1 MTLDSVFLKLNR
13 VNRRILINTDKQVLS
28 HSNSYNNFFWLSLGA
43 LGVVFGDIGTSPLY
57 ALRECFAPEH
67 GVSVS
72 QDNILGILSLIFW
85 TLILVI
91 CIKYM
96 IFVLR
101 ADNKGEGG
109 ILSLMALA
117 VRTEHGTP
125 STRSK
130 LILLTLGLFGA
141 ALLYGDGVITPA
153 ISVLSAV
160 EGLKY
165 ITPVFDSYVVPLTI
179 FIMNA
184 IFLVQRFGTARI
196 GGVFGPLIM
205 IWFLVLGSLGLHGII
220 LNPMVLK
227 ALSPDYAL
235 QFFFDNEFN
244 ALLVLGSVVLVVTG
258 GEALYADMGHFGRR
272 PIRWSWFAVAL
283 PGLVLNYFGQ
293 GALLLND
300 PEAIA
305 NPFYLL
311 APKWALVPLVI
322 LSTAATVIASQAL
335 ITGVFSITRQ
345 AIQLG
350 FWPRLT
356 IIHTSRSEIG
366 QIYIPFV
373 NWALFAGVIWLV
385 LTFKNSSN
393 LAAAYGIAVT
403 GTMIITTLLAYVVA
417 RNKWGWSD
425 SKSFLIFGGFFLIDF
440 SFFGANILKIKDGG
454 WVPLLIGT
462 IIYILM
468 TTWQKGRKVLYRK
481 LKERSISIEVFCQRL
496 LQKPPLR
503 ISGTAI
509 YMAGDPWG
517 VPVPL
522 LHNIKHN
529 KVLHERV
536 AILTIMTKEVPSIA
550 KSSRVDIQEIIPNFY
565 RILVYYGFMETP
577 KMKHILEACRQ
588 KNIHFNV
595 NETTFVLGRE
605 TILPSNDPSLSLWQ
619 EKLFAFMSRNAQR
632 PTAFFKIPPNQV
644 IEVGIQI
651 EV

>member
-1 MTLDSVFLKLNR
+1 M
-13 VNRRILINTDKQVLS
+13 
-28 HSNSYNNFFWLSLGA
+28 
-43 LGVVFGDIGTSPLY
+43 
-57 ALRECFAPEH
+57 RECFIPEH
-67 GVSVS
+67 GIAVSAENV
-72 QDNILGILSLIFW
+72 LGVLSLIFW
-85 TLILVI
+85 TLILII

-96 IFVLR
+96 AYVLR

-109 ILSLMALA
+109 ILALMALA
-117 VRTEHGTP
+117 V
-125 STRSK
+125 STKPTGPLGKRK
-130 LILLTLGLFGA
+130 LVMLTLGLFGA
-141 ALLYGDGVITPA
+141 ALLYGDGMITPA

-160 EGLKY
+160 EGLKF
-165 ITPVFDSYVVPLTI
+165 ITPVFESYVVPLTI

-184 IFLVQRFGTARI
+184 LFLIQRFGTARI
-196 GGVFGPLIM
+196 GVVFGPLIM
-205 IWFLVLGSLGLHGII
+205 IWFLALALLGIHGIL
-220 LNPMVLK
+220 LNPSILK

-235 QFFFDNEFN
+235 QFFFDNNFN
-244 ALLVLGSVVLVVTG
+244 AFLVLGSVVLVVTG

-272 PIRWSWFAVAL
+272 PIRWSWFTVAL

-311 APKWALVPLVI
+311 APKWALVPLVL
-322 LSTAATVIASQAL
+322 LSTATTVIASQAL
-335 ITGVFSITRQ
+335 ITGIFSLTRQ

-366 QIYIPFV
+366 QIYIPFI
-373 NWALFAGVIWLV
+373 NWSLFAGVIWLV
-385 LTFKNSSN
+385 LTFKSSTN
-393 LAAAYGIAVT
+393 LAAAYGVAVT
-403 GTMIITTLLAYVVA
+403 GTMIITTMLAYVVA
-417 RNKWGWSD
+417 RNKWHWRD
-425 SKSFLIFGGFFLIDF
+425 SKCLLVFGGFFLLDLA
-440 SFFGANILKIKDGG
+440 FFGANILKVKDGG

-468 TTWQKGRKVLYRK
+468 ITWQKGRKVLYQR
-481 LKERSISIEVFCQRL
+481 LKERSISTEVFCQRL

-536 AILTIMTKEVPSIA
+536 AILTIITKEFPSIS
-550 KSSRVDIQEIIPNFY
+550 KSSRVEIQEIIPNFY

-588 KNIHFNV
+588 NNIHFNV